1 MRRDAS
7 ILLKVL
13 SNADGSCASSAS
25 ILRQDACALVIGS
38 RDGFRKLS
46 GESCPGSLIPDMVF
60 LRSAV
65 SLLSPTSVRPHRA
78 IVKRQRVAV

>member
-1 MRRDAS
+1 
-7 ILLKVL
+7 L

-38 RDGFRKLS
+38 HGGFRKLS
-46 GESCPGSLIPDMVF
+46 GERCPGSFIPDMVF

-65 SLLSPTSVRPHRA
+65 SLLSPTSDRSRRVT
-78 IVKRQRVAV
+78 VKHQVIAV